1 VEVASARVS
10 AIVHATEDAE
20 RVHQALIRLF
30 PNGFLSSKRETRRF
44 YGHYG
49 NEIHMIDLSIRGGLA
64 NSLLAHVWKSLASF
78 DRALVLSELDSHVDT
93 SGALHL
99 RFDKEEAFRGIVKLK
114 DQDPIKIQLSFK
126 VRIKSD
132 LGPNQGIK
140 QFLESL
146 ETSLATSTGA

>member
-20 RVHQALIRLF
+20 RVHQALIRVF
-30 PNGFLSSKRETRRF
+30 PNGFLPSKTETRRF

-49 NEIHMIDLSIRGGLA
+49 NEIRLIDLSIRGGLA

-78 DRALVLSELDSHVDT
+78 DRASVLSELDAHVDT

-99 RFDKEEAFRGIVKLK
+99 RFDKEAAFRGIVKLK

-126 VRIKSD
+126 ARIKSD